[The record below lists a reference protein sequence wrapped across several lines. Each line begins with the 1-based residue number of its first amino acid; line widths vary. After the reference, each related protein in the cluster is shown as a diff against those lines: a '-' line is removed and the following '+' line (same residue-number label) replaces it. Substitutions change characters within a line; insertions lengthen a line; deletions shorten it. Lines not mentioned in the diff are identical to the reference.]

1 MDILYKKKYLKYKKK
16 YLDLKLLYNINDLK
30 GGLYDINQG
39 VGHFF
44 ESKATSHKPIKK
56 STQQPKFRQ
65 AESTSIY
72 QDIEPSNFLN
82 VTVDKSQQPNVQTN
96 TELESQRVQLS
107 KVQTNPDLE
116 SSRVQTNTELESPRI
131 QLSKVQTNT
140 ELESPQVQLSKVH
153 INTFQKEQTNTE
165 LESPQVQ
172 LSKIQT
178 NTDLESPQV
187 QLSKIQTNT
196 ELESP
201 QVQLS
206 KIQTNT
212 DLESPQV
219 QLSKIQT
226 NTDLESPR
234 VQTKSYVEL
243 HQELQTNEHFIHSE
257 QLSNPHSFNLSH
269 SQKKPM
275 LQHKIVTRTTQS
287 ISTNFTYESL
297 ISYIKEVQLIMNKT
311 YVEILNDIY
320 SEEIQESNS
329 GTFRGNYYFKFKKDT
344 EFKKNKN
351 ISTKKSD
358 NQSNVFW
365 LLADHNAITETI
377 ILEFTIRL
385 KINFPHIC
393 YIIEYEPYNEDESDE
408 SNNNKVTNDESIEIA
423 YIEAVINAIGKNF
436 MTLTDSPNLK
446 PIIIRAFTRK
456 QYINN

>member
-153 INTFQKEQTNTE
+153 INTFQKE
-165 LESPQVQ
+165 
-172 LSKIQT
+172 
-178 NTDLESPQV
+178 
-187 QLSKIQTNT
+187 QTNT